1 MFASGDLLAGR
12 YRVLEPL
19 GSGGMATVFLVLDE
33 PSRTRC
39 VLKQLR
45 ADGPELLAA
54 FRSEFALLCR
64 VSHPHLTRVLDFG
77 SELVQGSLIHYYTS
91 EWVEGGT
98 LADFGRSG
106 QALLGPWLD
115 AVDGLQALHAVGI
128 RHGDFTPRNVL
139 VRPDGS
145 GVLIDL
151 GCARPFGKTDVVCGT
166 QGFVA
171 PELLQRGHGD
181 ARSDLFSAGASLK
194 QLWQSSTDAKM
205 KRALTRLLAEDPA
218 DRPSDAREVLELFG
232 RDARRHAPAAA
243 PRLLARERE
252 IAAFEAWF
260 EALRLG
266 KPGQRVLSVVGAP
279 GMGTTRLTREL
290 LWRAQLSVRVLRA
303 QAHEAAPVTRLV
315 AELAGGERGA
325 GVRALLAASRTL
337 AALEQPLLLVV
348 EDHDRL
354 SDDQRDLLAALARV
368 LEDDGRAALLVSG
381 AGLLGARPGAQLD
394 VGPLSLAA
402 LREWAAGRLSERA
415 LTELQRES
423 GGRPADIERALANGK
438 RATATI
444 DVARLD
450 ADSRRTLAL
459 LQALGERATPSTWDL
474 PFSSLEP
481 LLEARA
487 IERDGSHVRLAAG
500 LPALDAKERAQAHK
514 KIAAAIA
521 TRNPDALEGRAREA
535 ALVRHLTL
543 AGDHKEAAQRIAE
556 FLPPWRREPEAVKPA
571 LEALART
578 APDAETVLLA
588 AELLV
593 AAGAGRKAL
602 TAAARATRLSSAT
615 EPRAR
620 LVAIDALLRLGRGTR
635 AERLAAR
642 GLERGPGPEL
652 EASLLDRLAR
662 ARVQRGDYAGAEQCA
677 TRGLALDPPGPIEAS
692 LEENLGIALGY
703 LGRNDAEHHLQA
715 ALAAYGETASP
726 RARCRVL
733 AHRAILA
740 FRAGRLD
747 AAIAD
752 HARAL
757 GIAEQHD
764 QADLLGL
771 CLLNLGT
778 AEQQAG
784 QLGAALASY
793 ERGLLLARAVGREST
808 ELTLLYNLA
817 NTYAEL
823 GAFERAADALQR
835 LEHRASA
842 ARLEHFAP
850 AIALVRSEL
859 ELARQNPEAASA
871 ELDRAER
878 LFSERKLT
886 RELLEVGL
894 RRIDVALARG
904 DVEEAKKRHAA
915 LARQGEA
922 AEDLA
927 LGVELAAARVAL
939 AQGEAPRAREL
950 LERAATKAQSSGMRL
965 IEARLETELVRA
977 CELAGD
983 GAAQSEHSAR
993 ARRLWDRL
1001 AIDLPQALIDVF
1013 WRHPE
1018 RSKLGELTQMFAA
1031 PRLEPAREA
1040 ETLGRLLSLNRR
1052 LNSSL
1057 SAPKVIEY
1065 ALQAAIDLTGAE
1077 RGFLL
1082 GPDAEL
1088 VARAGEEDNSEVPS
1102 RSIALRTIQRE
1113 EPVLTTDAAIDARFA
1128 EQRSVHALRLKSV
1141 LCVPIVA
1148 PRGTLG
1154 ALYVDNRVQ
1163 RGRFSEREK
1172 ELLLAFADQVAIAL
1186 SNARLHAELE
1196 QRSEELAEQ
1205 KRAVERLSR
1214 GQAREIQRLQK
1225 EVERTRQ
1232 SLELRYDYSQIVGHS
1247 AALRSVL
1254 ERLDRVTDSS
1264 VSVLIEGE
1272 SGTGKELAARA
1283 LHFNGPRKA
1292 RSFVGINCAALPE
1305 TLLESELFGHVRGAF
1320 TGADRDKIG
1329 LMQAAD
1335 GGTLFLD
1342 ELGEMPLSTQAKLL
1356 RVLQERE
1363 LRPLGS
1369 TKTIPLDLRLVCAT
1383 HKNLGAEV
1391 EAGRFR
1397 EDLYYRV
1404 AVVSLRMPAL
1414 RERIEDLPDLCR
1426 AILARIAR
1434 ETRAPARELEPGAL
1448 QLLAGQ
1454 RWPGNVREL
1463 ENALTRASVLCS
1475 APRITPAD
1483 LDLSAQKTTR
1493 RSGSRKDFERD
1504 ERERI
1509 LNTLMASRW
1518 NVSVVARTL
1527 GIPRNTLYRK
1537 LARYGLQRDPR
1548 E

>member
-1 MFASGDLLAGR
+1 VAGR

-19 GSGGMATVFLVLDE
+19 GSGGMANVFLVVDE
-33 PSRTRC
+33 PTRSRC

-45 ADGPELLAA
+45 AEQPELLAA
-54 FRSEFALLCR
+54 FRNEFALLCQ

-77 SELVQGSLIHYYTS
+77 SELLPDGPMHYYTA
-91 EWVEGGT
+91 EWVEGTT
-98 LADFGRSG
+98 LAEAASSSG
-106 QALLGPWLD
+106 QAPLGPWLD
-115 AVDGLQALHAVGI
+115 ALEGLQALHAVGI
-128 RHGDFTPRNVL
+128 RHGDFTPKNVL
-139 VRPDGS
+139 VRRDGR

-151 GCARPFGKTDVVCGT
+151 GCARPFGPAEAVCGT
-166 QGFVA
+166 RGFIA
-171 PELLQRGHGD
+171 PELVQRGHGD
-181 ARSDLFSAGASLK
+181 ARSDLFSAGASLEK
-194 QLWQSSTDAKM
+194 LWRESGDGANAKV
-205 KRALTRLLAEDPA
+205 RRVLARLLAEDPA
-218 DRPSDAREVLELFG
+218 DRPGDVREVLELFG
-232 RDARRHAPAAA
+232 RVARRRPPSSAR
-243 PRLLARERE
+243 RLLARERE
-252 IAAFEAWF
+252 IAAFEQWL
-260 EALRLG
+260 EALQQGERR
-266 KPGQRVLSVVGAP
+266 PRVLSVFGAP
-279 GMGTTRLTREL
+279 GVGTTRLTREL

-303 QAHEAAPVTRLV
+303 QAQESRPVSRLIGELV
-315 AELAGGERGA
+315 GAERASGA
-325 GVRALLAASRTL
+325 RAVLAASRVI
-337 AALEQPLLLVV
+337 ARLEQPLILAV
-348 EDHDRL
+348 EDHERL
-354 SDDQRDLLAALARV
+354 ADDQRELLLGLARV
-368 LEDDGRAALLVSG
+368 LEDDARAALVTSG
-381 AGLLGARPGAQLD
+381 ITPIASRTLAKIEL
-394 VGPLSLAA
+394 GPLPLEALA
-402 LREWAAGRLSERA
+402 EWTAGRLPARA
-415 LTELQRES
+415 LKELYAQTQ
-423 GGRPADIERALANGK
+423 GRPAAIEQALAGDAV
-438 RATATI
+438 RAKLS
-444 DVARLD
+444 VAALP
-450 ADSRRTLAL
+450 ADSRRALAL
-459 LQALGERATPSTWDL
+459 LSALGGSAAPGSWELD
-474 PFSSLEP
+474 FSSLEP
-481 LLEARA
+481 LLELGL
-487 IERDGSHVRLAAG
+487 IERDGALVRLG
-500 LPALDAKERAQAHK
+500 RVVPELDPEEVAQAHR
-514 KIAAAIA
+514 KIATAIA
-521 TRNPDALEGRAREA
+521 ARNPDGLEGRTLEA

-543 AGDHKEAAQRIAE
+543 AGDHRGAAMRVKQC
-556 FLPPWRREPEAVKPA
+556 LPDWRLEPEAVKPA
-571 LEALART
+571 LETIARFG
-578 APDAETVLLA
+578 DD
-588 AELLV
+588 AELLLSAGELSI
-593 AAGAGRKAL
+593 AAGATRRAIS
-602 TAAARATRLSSAT
+602 AAARCARLDRSRETA
-615 EPRAR
+615 AR
-620 LVAIDALLRLGRGTR
+620 LVVVDALLRLGRGMR
-635 AERLAAR
+635 AERLLTRA
-642 GLERGPGPEL
+642 LEGAPQGEL
-652 EASLLDRLAR
+652 EALLLERLAR
-662 ARVQRGDYAGAEQCA
+662 ARIQRGDYAGAEACA
-677 TRGLALDPPGPIEAS
+677 TRALTLDPPEQVEAAL
-692 LEENLGIALGY
+692 LEDLGVALGY
-703 LGRNDAEHHLQA
+703 LGRSSEAEHHLQA
-715 ALAAYGETASP
+715 ALAAYGEAASP

-757 GIAEQHD
+757 GIAEKHD
-764 QADLLGL
+764 QSDLLGL

-793 ERGLLLARAVGREST
+793 ERGLVLARAVGREST

-817 NTYAEL
+817 NTYAEI
-823 GAFERAADALQR
+823 GALERAADALER
-835 LEHRASA
+835 LERRASS

-850 AIALVRSEL
+850 AIALLRAEIEL
-859 ELARQNPEAASA
+859 WRGAPEQAEG

-878 LFSERKLT
+878 LFSQRGMT

-894 RRIDVALARG
+894 RRVDVALARS
-904 DVEEAKKRHAA
+904 DVKKAKRRAAA
-915 LARQGEA
+915 LDELAAQCE
-922 AEDLA
+922 AEDLT
-927 LGVELAAARVAL
+927 LGVALAKARVA
-939 AQGEAPRAREL
+939 AAEKDTRRARQL
-950 LERAATKAQSSGMRL
+950 LESARTQAQSRGLRL
-965 IEARLETELVRA
+965 LEARLETELARA
-977 CELAGD
+977 AEIAGD
-983 GAAQSEHSAR
+983 SAAGSEHGAR

-1001 AIDLPQALIDVF
+1001 AVDLPQALLDVF

-1018 RSKLGELTQMFAA
+1018 RSRLGEVTRMLAG
-1031 PRLEPAREA
+1031 PRVGAREP

-1057 SAPKVIEY
+1057 STPRVIEY

-1088 VARAGEEDNSEVPS
+1088 LARAGDEGSGEGPS

-1141 LCVPIVA
+1141 LCVPIIA

-1163 RGRFSEREK
+1163 RGRFSEQEK

-1196 QRSEELAEQ
+1196 QRTQELAEQ

-1214 GQAREIQRLQK
+1214 GQAREIERLQR
-1225 EVERTRQ
+1225 EVELTRK
-1232 SLELRYDYSQIVGHS
+1232 SLELRYDYSQIVGRS

-1264 VSVLIEGE
+1264 VNVLIEGE

-1292 RSFVGINCAALPE
+1292 KPFVGINCAALPE

-1320 TGADRDKIG
+1320 TGADRDKQG
-1329 LMQAAD
+1329 LMLAAH

-1342 ELGEMPLSTQAKLL
+1342 ELGELPLGTQAKLL

-1369 TKTIPLDLRLVCAT
+1369 TRTVPLDLRLVCAT
-1383 HKNLGAEV
+1383 HKDLTAEV

-1404 AVVSLRMPAL
+1404 AVVSLRMPPL
-1414 RERIEDLPDLCR
+1414 RERLEDLPELCQ
-1426 AILARIAR
+1426 AILERIAR
-1434 ETRAPARELEPGAL
+1434 TTNRPPARLEPAAL
-1448 QLLAGQ
+1448 HLLASQ

-1475 APRITPAD
+1475 DGRIRPED
-1483 LDLSAQKTTR
+1483 LDLSPRTKPR
-1493 RSGSRKDFERD
+1493 RSGSRQEFERD

-1509 LNTLMASRW
+1509 LNTLLATRW
-1518 NVSVVARTL
+1518 NVSVVSRAL